1 MANTIKVKRSAVA
14 GKVPAVG
21 DLQLGELAINTYD
34 GKLFLKK
41 NAGGNETIVD
51 VTSSEIDTHTH
62 GISDVTGLQSA
73 LDSKADASAL
83 GDISAALTAI
93 NGA

>member
-1 MANTIKVKRSAVA
+1 MSNTIKVKRSAVA

-41 NAGGNETIVD
+41 NVGGIETIVD
-51 VTSSEIDTHTH
+51 VTSSTHTH
-62 GISDVTGLQSA
+62 DISNVTGLQSA
-73 LDSKADASAL
+73 LNSKADASVL

>member
-1 MANTIKVKRSAVA
+1 MPNMIKVKRSAVA

-41 NAGGNETIVD
+41 SVGGNETIVD
-51 VTSSEIDTHTH
+51 VTSSTHTH

-73 LDSKADASAL
+73 LDSKADASVI
-83 GDISAALTAI
+83 GDISAALAAI